1 MSIQK
6 VLGTPKGFATKCFFV
21 YFVQKNNYFFM
32 ILYFLGK
39 KIKKNKN
46 NLVKTVAFYLNVCY
60 NNFKSTVDE

>member
-1 MSIQK
+1 
-6 VLGTPKGFATKCFFV
+6 
-21 YFVQKNNYFFM
+21 M

-60 NNFKSTVDE
+60 NNLKGTVDE